1 MILSDILDSVRQ
13 LSQNDKLALIEA
25 TARMLRQ
32 SLDVN
37 MGESGEAIAEVTAS
51 YIVDRN
57 IMTIEQVIESVKQ
70 LSDGEKLA
78 VIEATARMLRQA
90 ANDSSGAD
98 AVAEAVLL
106 YGVEEEVETA
116 KKESAQW
123 VGPISDS
130 RPTLAAIIEELMS
143 RPDPTPEQML
153 KRGLLK
159 GVVYN
164 EEDFRAAEWHPS
176 DEELENAGLSVGR

>member
-90 ANDSSGAD
+90 AND
-98 AVAEAVLL
+98 
-106 YGVEEEVETA
+106 
-116 KKESAQW
+116 
-123 VGPISDS
+123 
-130 RPTLAAIIEELMS
+130 
-143 RPDPTPEQML
+143 
-153 KRGLLK
+153 
-159 GVVYN
+159 
-164 EEDFRAAEWHPS
+164 
-176 DEELENAGLSVGR
+176 